1 MSALFL
7 RSVALFAFT
16 GLAIACSS
24 SSQGEKVGTTESRA
38 IVTQEQADRA
48 FKIAEGID
56 YLPWGYTAD
65 GCYARAL
72 YMSMELA
79 VERIPSSN
87 QYIYA
92 TGDGALMPV
101 NGPTWGWH
109 VAPMVKVTAEGTPM
123 IIDPSLFS
131 APEVARSLD
140 AWVTRNNPTPAKSYG
155 LALVQGSHYWPIGHL
170 VDTAPIA
177 SFADLD
183 AFQGKD
189 IESACGI
196 AWDYLAKE
204 EPAPADDA
212 LATKRG
218 KLIDRTKSLITGL
231 HAVEE
236 LSDLDAD
243 KLSCGGH
250 ADGTADKKAD
260 TKDDAKPA
268 DDKTDDPATDPPA
281 DVPADPPA
289 AGDDDDTKP

>member
-1 MSALFL
+1 MSVLSL

-16 GLAIACSS
+16 GLAVACSS
-24 SSQGEKVGTTESRA
+24 SSQGEKVGTTEQRA

-155 LALVQGSHYWPIGHL
+155 LALVQGSHYWQIGHL

-177 SFADLD
+177 SFAELD
-183 AFQGKD
+183 AFEGKD
-189 IESACGI
+189 IESACGV

-204 EPAPADDA
+204 EPTPSADA

-231 HAVEE
+231 HAVEK

-250 ADGTADKKAD
+250 ADGTADKKPA
-260 TKDDAKPA
+260 A
-268 DDKTDDPATDPPA
+268 DDKTDAPAEPPA
-281 DVPADPPA
+281 DVPATPPA